1 VKRVRRKIWFV
12 FVALALLLSMGLA
25 DGALVGE
32 PPKLAAAP
40 EPETE
45 FEAFTFEFDVAEDG
59 SVTAREVS
67 IGAFSL
73 ELPTDEE
80 EPIIVEFGG
89 LKLKNVGTK
98 ALGAV
103 AEKLGLEVE
112 IPEIALEPEQV
123 KAFVDHDV
131 QHLAVHKVSHGEF
144 QEVGVFVNNVKTLE
158 AKISDETL
166 DLILK
171 ESGLE
176 EAAAALL
183 APALMMK
190 EVTFIVRF
198 PGAEEEV
205 SFSDNIEP
213 QYGAA
218 LNRIEVGATVSGTN
232 GAPAEIVSAGG
243 FAVAETNE
251 LLEGMGSLP
260 IGNKLAVVNL
270 LTLLESEKVVATAG
284 RNGAKIE
291 SDNGHWAEVA
301 WDQESREAIYDLVP
315 VVAQLAEFEVPEEVA
330 DVLTLVE
337 DVLPNTEAKLVV
349 HNAEETKEDM
359 PSIHLGQTFGLVV
372 RDNGHLSLGEV
383 DLGSTLLMPE
393 TFKTIGTAAIRFD
406 GAKRQLRSVVG
417 TEGGKQMPIVF
428 LGEGAFSNI
437 GRTLTED
444 VTSTAS
450 SMANLLGVEEAPENL
465 ASTIASTARLLEIAD
480 DLVGRIYIG
489 ELALTTEGEEREA
502 DLDYTAA
509 VPPTEKAIVPT
520 IILGR
525 KGGVAFTF
533 GEPEKGAIGVTHY
546 MGAQAAP
553 ITGTIAPVVN
563 FIPKGIESVGLTI
576 DSNAVMVWFNGAP
589 VPLAGIDWDPELRGN
604 LLGIVDQTT
613 GAKETVNELS
623 LGIVGEVFPD
633 WDVTLMEIL
642 VGAGELQW
650 GVEVAFVESV
660 DEIPPTRAEQIL
672 SRLGILAPFPQP
684 TPTPKSTGG
693 R

>member
-1 VKRVRRKIWFV
+1 MKNVRRKIWPV
-12 FVALALLLSMGLA
+12 FVVLVLLLSMSL
-25 DGALVGE
+25 
-32 PPKLAAAP
+32 
-40 EPETE
+40 PETLLAEEPARSAEAPKPEDE
-45 FEAFTFEFDVAEDG
+45 FEGFTFEFDVAEDG

-80 EPIIVEFGG
+80 KPIIVEFGG

-98 ALGAV
+98 ALGTV
-103 AEKLGLEVE
+103 MEKLGLEVE

-123 KAFVDHDV
+123 KAFVEHDV

-144 QEVGVFVNNVKTLE
+144 QEVGAFVNNVKTLE
-158 AKISDETL
+158 AKMSDETL
-166 DLILK
+166 DLILE

-190 EVTFIVRF
+190 EATFIVRF

-205 SFSDNIEP
+205 SFADKIEP
-213 QYGAA
+213 KYGAA

-243 FAVAETNE
+243 FTIAETNE

-291 SDNGHWAEVA
+291 SDNGHWVEVA
-301 WDQESREAIYDLVP
+301 WDQESREAIYDLIP
-315 VVAQLAEFEVPEEVA
+315 VVAQLAEFEVPEGVT

-349 HNAEETKEDM
+349 HNAEKTKEDM
-359 PSIHLGQTFGLVV
+359 PSIHLGQTLGLEL
-372 RDNGHLSLGEV
+372 RDDAHLFLGEV
-383 DLGSTLLMPE
+383 DLGPTLLMTE

-406 GAKRQLRSVVG
+406 GSARQLRSVIG
-417 TEGGKQMPIVF
+417 TEGGEQMPIVF

-450 SMANLLGVEEAPENL
+450 SLVNLLRMEEAPEDL
-465 ASTIASTARLLEIAD
+465 TSTITSTARLLEIVD

-509 VPPTEKAIVPT
+509 VTPTEKAIVPT
-520 IILGR
+520 ILLGR
-525 KGGVAFTF
+525 KGGMAFTF
-533 GEPEKGAIGVTHY
+533 GEPEKGAIGVTRY

-553 ITGTIAPVVN
+553 ITGTIASVVN
-563 FIPKGIESVGLTI
+563 FIPKGVESVGLTI
-576 DSNAVMVWFNGAP
+576 DSNAVMVRLNGAP
-589 VPLAGIDWDPELRGN
+589 GPLAGIDWDPELRGN
-604 LLGIVDQTT
+604 LLEVVDKAT
-613 GAKETVNELS
+613 GAKDTINELS
-623 LGIVGEVFPD
+623 FGIVAEVFPD
-633 WDVTLMEIL
+633 WDVTLTEIL
-642 VGAGELQW
+642 VGAGKLQW

-660 DEIPPTRAEQIL
+660 EEIPPTALEEL
-672 SRLGILAPFPQP
+672 LLRLGVLPPLPEP
-684 TPTPKSTGG
+684 TPPPTGG